1 MAKVQRETANDAVL
15 LLDGKKGTALGEE
28 PVLLSGEE
36 MTVDDLLNCTVECL
50 QSLSDIG
57 LRHLIEHARYMQ
69 AAAGI
74 ELAKREPEG
83 QTEGIIR

>member
-1 MAKVQRETANDAVL
+1 
-15 LLDGKKGTALGEE
+15 
-28 PVLLSGEE
+28 
-36 MTVDDLLNCTVECL
+36 LLNCTVECL